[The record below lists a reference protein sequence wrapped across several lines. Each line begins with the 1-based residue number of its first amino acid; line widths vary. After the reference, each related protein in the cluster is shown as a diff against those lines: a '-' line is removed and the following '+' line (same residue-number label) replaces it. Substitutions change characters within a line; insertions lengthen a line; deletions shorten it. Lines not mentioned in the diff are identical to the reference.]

1 VTQAAFDERYG
12 DGAFQRLTER
22 LEQPCLTFAQIADEF
37 GVSRERVRQWH
48 RQLLP
53 HAPSGHERQRLCA
66 VYRRRRRLF
75 GNALYRA
82 FFQRAR
88 AHFGQGRIEPVRGRS
103 GYKAGTVF
111 IDKHPVALRD
121 VPYAAIDELPPG
133 FRYRGA
139 ADYVFLRF
147 QNDEFVFIPAG
158 LAAAGAR
165 TWLAVSSFRNGFD
178 AFNGACAP
186 STPEPQEAQVDQSI
200 R

>member
-1 VTQAAFDERYG
+1 MTQKAFNERYG
-12 DGAFQRLTER
+12 DGAFERLTQR

-48 RQLLP
+48 QQLLP

-75 GNALYRA
+75 GHALYRS

-88 AHFGQGRIEPVRGRS
+88 GHFGQGRIEPVQGRS

-111 IDKHPVALRD
+111 IDKRPVALRD
-121 VPYAAIDELPPG
+121 VPHTAIDGLPPG

-147 QNDEFVFIPAG
+147 QNDEFVFVPAR
-158 LAAAGAR
+158 LASAGAR
-165 TWLAVSSFRNGFD
+165 TWLADTCFRNSFD
-178 AFNGACAP
+178 AFNGGGAP
-186 STPEPQEAQVDQSI
+186 ATADAHEAQVDQSI